1 MSYIKNIR
9 DGGGCSSCKR
19 KYKVGGCDC
28 GTCMNDGNCGCAVD
42 GRKRRRSRSRSK
54 GRRSSKRRSRSSRRR
69 RH

>member
-1 MSYIKNIR
+1 MSYVRNIKDGKCGRCNLR
-9 DGGGCSSCKR
+9 KNDGGG
-19 KYKVGGCDC
+19 DC
-28 GTCMNDGNCGCAVD
+28 GCSDTVD